1 MRSKLVH
8 FFMAAACAL
17 SLTAVAQTSSS
28 AANLPAAPSSTAAT
42 TTGPTGTK
50 IATIALY
57 EAVGATNEGQREAE
71 AFAKRI
77 EPKQAELKAQS
88 DELDSLKKQLQMQ
101 GDKLNDESRADLVRK
116 IDTKQKA
123 LERSTQDFREDAG
136 AQQNEIMQKLLQKLA
151 PVLLKYVKD
160 NGYGLLLDNSKQ
172 WPDGPVVMTS
182 EAFDITKP
190 VVDAYNAQSGV
201 AAPAAAPATAKPAA
215 TRPAGTTAKPAPT
228 PAK

>member
-1 MRSKLVH
+1 MTSKLVH
-8 FFMAAACAL
+8 FFMAASCAL
-17 SLTAVAQTSSS
+17 SLTALAQTSSS
-28 AANLPAAPSSTAAT
+28 AANLPAAPSSAAAP

-71 AFAKRI
+71 AFSKRI

-190 VVDAYNAQSGV
+190 VVDAYNA
-201 AAPAAAPATAKPAA
+201 PAAAPATAKPAG
-215 TRPAGTTAKPAPT
+215 TRPAGTTAKPATT